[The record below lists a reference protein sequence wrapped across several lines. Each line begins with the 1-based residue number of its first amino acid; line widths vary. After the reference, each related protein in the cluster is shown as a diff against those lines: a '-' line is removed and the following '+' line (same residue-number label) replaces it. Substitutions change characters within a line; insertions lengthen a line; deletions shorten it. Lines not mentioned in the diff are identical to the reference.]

1 MGLSIISYINS
12 SNALNSNLGKTL
24 PKVAEQTANNIQ
36 GRLEGKLTYL
46 EAVAA
51 REDIK
56 DINNSW
62 ENKKVILLDEVKRNG
77 SIRMNIAD
85 KNGDAKTSDG
95 KTLNVK
101 DREYFQKALSG
112 QSNVSDPVITKTD
125 NSVSIL
131 YAVPIK
137 NNDEIVGVLIETQ
150 DGNELSGLTDQVKF
164 GQTGSGFMIKE
175 DGVVIAN
182 PNRDLVIQMYNPI
195 EESQKDSNLQG
206 LASIEKKMISGD
218 TGIGEYQY
226 KGVDK
231 FVAYAPVQ
239 GTDWSVGVSVA
250 NNEILSELS
259 SLKISTLLSS
269 IVFILIG
276 LGVIYIIANYLSKG
290 IKSTSKHLELL
301 AEGNLCEEISSK
313 YLQSKDEIG
322 VMTSA
327 MKIMQESLRE
337 MIERIKE
344 SSSSI
349 NGQSENLSSISE
361 EIASASQNVTAAIT
375 EVAEGTGNQSEQLI
389 QVTEILNEFS
399 HKLSGM
405 VREIQVVD
413 SNSRQI
419 SSMAND
425 SSNEMNVLNTS
436 VANVSNSFK
445 DFYNKISVL
454 GKDINEIN
462 EITNLINSI
471 AEQTNLLALN
481 AAIEA
486 ARAGE
491 AGKGFSVVA
500 EEIRHLAEQSKD
512 SSESI
517 SKLINEISKNADTIV
532 EESVMM
538 DDEMK
543 SQAKI
548 IDNSISSFKKII
560 DAVDDVIPKI
570 ETVKSSAENIE
581 NDKNIILDRI
591 DGLSS
596 VAVEVSASAEEISA
610 SSEEMNASTE
620 EVASSAQILTNMT
633 NEMLEEVN
641 KFKIK

>member
-1 MGLSIISYINS
+1 MRSIKAKLIVFFGVLIGGICMGLSIISYINS

-239 GTDWSVGVSVA
+239 GTDWSV
-250 NNEILSELS
+250 
-259 SLKISTLLSS
+259 
-269 IVFILIG
+269 
-276 LGVIYIIANYLSKG
+276 
-290 IKSTSKHLELL
+290 
-301 AEGNLCEEISSK
+301 
-313 YLQSKDEIG
+313 
-322 VMTSA
+322 
-327 MKIMQESLRE
+327 
-337 MIERIKE
+337 
-344 SSSSI
+344 
-349 NGQSENLSSISE
+349 
-361 EIASASQNVTAAIT
+361 
-375 EVAEGTGNQSEQLI
+375 
-389 QVTEILNEFS
+389 
-399 HKLSGM
+399 
-405 VREIQVVD
+405 
-413 SNSRQI
+413 
-419 SSMAND
+419 
-425 SSNEMNVLNTS
+425 
-436 VANVSNSFK
+436 
-445 DFYNKISVL
+445 
-454 GKDINEIN
+454 
-462 EITNLINSI
+462 
-471 AEQTNLLALN
+471 
-481 AAIEA
+481 
-486 ARAGE
+486 
-491 AGKGFSVVA
+491 
-500 EEIRHLAEQSKD
+500 
-512 SSESI
+512 
-517 SKLINEISKNADTIV
+517 
-532 EESVMM
+532 
-538 DDEMK
+538 
-543 SQAKI
+543 
-548 IDNSISSFKKII
+548 
-560 DAVDDVIPKI
+560 
-570 ETVKSSAENIE
+570 
-581 NDKNIILDRI
+581 
-591 DGLSS
+591 
-596 VAVEVSASAEEISA
+596 
-610 SSEEMNASTE
+610 
-620 EVASSAQILTNMT
+620 
-633 NEMLEEVN
+633 
-641 KFKIK
+641 

>member
-1 MGLSIISYINS
+1 MRSIKAKLIVFFGVLIGGICMGLSIISYINS

-349 NGQSENLSSISE
+349 NGQSENLSS
-361 EIASASQNVTAAIT
+361 
-375 EVAEGTGNQSEQLI
+375 
-389 QVTEILNEFS
+389 
-399 HKLSGM
+399 
-405 VREIQVVD
+405 
-413 SNSRQI
+413 
-419 SSMAND
+419 
-425 SSNEMNVLNTS
+425 
-436 VANVSNSFK
+436 
-445 DFYNKISVL
+445 
-454 GKDINEIN
+454 
-462 EITNLINSI
+462 
-471 AEQTNLLALN
+471 
-481 AAIEA
+481 
-486 ARAGE
+486 
-491 AGKGFSVVA
+491 
-500 EEIRHLAEQSKD
+500 
-512 SSESI
+512 
-517 SKLINEISKNADTIV
+517 
-532 EESVMM
+532 
-538 DDEMK
+538 
-543 SQAKI
+543 
-548 IDNSISSFKKII
+548 
-560 DAVDDVIPKI
+560 
-570 ETVKSSAENIE
+570 
-581 NDKNIILDRI
+581 
-591 DGLSS
+591 
-596 VAVEVSASAEEISA
+596 
-610 SSEEMNASTE
+610 
-620 EVASSAQILTNMT
+620 
-633 NEMLEEVN
+633 
-641 KFKIK
+641 